1 MGLFRPGQ
9 TLDNGA
15 IEIID
20 QLGAG
25 GFGEVYLGLW
35 RRPEGH
41 QRIAIKC
48 FNTTGMSQHNLMA
61 AQLLH
66 RESVL
71 IGALDHPGAV
81 KILAA
86 AMEGSIPYLIE
97 EYLPGKDLAQ
107 LLAERRAEKHRPV
120 LDPLEI
126 LQLGMQIAKALEI
139 VHGKGIFHGDL
150 KPSNICFRDEER
162 SEVVLVDFGHGGFYD
177 SQLLEQNVA
186 GTLAYLPPERT
197 GFVKLAGNAASDL
210 YSLGITLYE
219 AATGEP
225 PFRSKVGRELIAMML
240 SEVPKPLSQI
250 FPGFPEALSD
260 IIQKLLRKNPD
271 ERYHSAFGLFSDFER
286 CRDALQSGQNL
297 RSFALGTKDKLRELN
312 YKIPMVGRQR
322 ELDILNASLT
332 ATLKG
337 QGACYFIGA
346 PSGVGKSRLAHE
358 MMHRGRSQQL
368 MVMAAKF
375 SEFERNLP
383 LSAFSLMLME
393 HAYTIQSYA
402 PPLRQS
408 WMKQVKE
415 RLGPRGQLL
424 AKRFGFYEGILPAFP
439 PLQPEDIED
448 ESHAFHATLAEFL
461 TLLYPEGAGLVILL
475 DDLQWADWQSLAVVR
490 ELCLLGLRDGM
501 GSTLFLGTYRSNE
514 VDERHPLHYQ
524 VLQELPQRQQIDL
537 GPLSRHESDELVH
550 HLLDENGPEISRLQ
564 EATYQLTAGNPF
576 HIYEYLKSAIASS
589 VFDFDEQTKT
599 WSFSAERAKQS
610 GLTQGVAGLVAE
622 RIKRLT
628 GLSRDLILAASVA
641 GNSVSLEALTSLLR
655 QLYPDLSEDTVA
667 WQRQLELACDELVH
681 KHLILPHDRKLI
693 FFHDKIR
700 EAAYEQVD
708 LSTRREYH
716 RAYGYWLSL
725 SLLDPE
731 AHGTTQKD
739 YFEAAFHIMEGYAQ
753 QDAPLNRRLLFKA
766 AKAAAAVYAYSK
778 AREFLRFASDLFPE
792 DFDQDPELIQEWVA
806 LHELWADLLAVSEQ
820 IDDALKLYDQVLRY
834 VEDPVQRAQI
844 YARKTEYNLTMFRYK
859 DSLDAV
865 MAGLKALDERIVT
878 KEWHAWLYILAT
890 LPFLTV
896 YAIWFHFFGRQT
908 KEIANERER
917 ILLHLRIKLE
927 IPFYF
932 SYPMIAIANVIPVTF
947 RILAYKDNPYR
958 ATVFAYWGIALAPFG
973 FDRLARSFLSRGAD
987 YFDRTNN
994 PVDKGF
1000 ILFCW
1005 GYVHD
1010 FMLGNLKSA
1019 QMRLTEAVK
1028 TLTPVGESFWRSLSL
1043 MALIHIDQYGGENGQ
1058 AKQLTSELVEL
1069 WKRIRYTP
1077 TPLGCCLRVYLQD
1090 KREDQMN
1097 QLIQD
1102 TFNAKNEIRREG
1114 FDSIDTVF
1122 ACVAPGEIYFLRE
1135 DYKAADPLFREAFA
1149 STVKH
1154 GHRAAYSLLAP
1165 VLYAWNLTRMKRPG
1179 RAFVILLLCWLNQL
1193 LRARVF
1199 YAQTLYATGE
1209 WLHLLGFRMIGCW
1222 VIQKGIRWAFQRGW
1236 LVIVAEGRKLLGRL
1250 QTEYAADLAEV
1261 NLQLA
1266 REYYVERDQAFSV
1279 EQCDAL
1285 LSICRFTM
1293 RDSLPSQQLSQRSRT
1308 MQGQRAPLLRQR
1320 LESHALLEVFLKLSV
1335 LTGREELLDALLEAL
1350 CVCTGAELGLVFLK
1364 SREGWEPTSARNLD
1378 LKMLSE
1384 HGYYKLGID
1393 RAFLENCWEQA
1404 LDTARIRPP
1413 QWQKNEQLSRGS
1425 VLVLPLVYRKTVY
1438 GYCYLAN
1445 SQIYDLFDS
1454 RSMETVAPL
1463 CAQAAIAL
1471 QNLQLI
1477 TETQEKVKLDAEMM
1491 AARAMQES
1499 LLPHHQTLPGLGLS
1513 TYYKSASQTGG
1524 DWLGYFYHEPLDT
1537 AFVCIGDVT
1546 GHGIPSAL
1554 ITGVVCGAVY
1564 ASEFWL
1570 GQSVGH
1576 SILERLQFL
1585 ARAVNETVCR
1595 TGTRSGCFM
1604 TMCFLA
1610 IDRKNGRIHVLNAGH
1625 NLPYLIQGN
1634 SIHILKSRG
1643 NRLGHTHD
1651 PQFTV
1656 HTQSWSRGDRLFLY
1670 TDGLVENQGP
1680 SGQILKTRQLERV
1693 LVRDCS
1699 LDDLQ
1704 KSILATA
1711 EKVWQDNP
1719 PEDDVSFLL
1728 LEWPEEDAEELKSV
1742 G

>member
-9 TLDNGA
+9 VLDNGS

-35 RRPEGH
+35 RKPEGH

-48 FNTTGMSQHNLMA
+48 FNTSSMSQHDLMA

-81 KILAA
+81 KILGA

-97 EYLPGKDLAQ
+97 EYLPGKDLAH
-107 LLAERRAEKHRPV
+107 LLQEQKNKAEGPV
-120 LDPLEI
+120 LDPLAI
-126 LQLGMQIAKALEI
+126 LNLGMQIAKALEV

-150 KPSNICFRDEER
+150 KPSNICFRDAER
-162 SEVVLVDFGHGGFYD
+162 TEVVLVDFGHGGFYD
-177 SQLLEQNVA
+177 GQLLEQNVA
-186 GTLAYLPPERT
+186 ATLAYLPPERT

-219 AATGEP
+219 SAAGEP
-225 PFRSKVGRELIAMML
+225 PFRAKVGRELIALLL
-240 SEVPKPLSQI
+240 SEVPKPLAQI

-260 IIQKLLRKNPD
+260 IVQKLLRKNPE
-271 ERYHSAFGLFSDFER
+271 ERYHSAFGLFSDLER
-286 CRDALQSGQNL
+286 CRVALQSAQSI
-297 RSFALGTKDKLRELN
+297 RSFALGTKDRLRELN

-322 ELDILNASLT
+322 ELDILNESLLQT
-332 ATLKG
+332 VQG
-337 QGACYFIGA
+337 QGNAFFIGA

-368 MVMAAKF
+368 LVMAAKF

-393 HAYTIQSYA
+393 HAISIQSCA
-402 PPLRQS
+402 PSLRQL
-408 WMKQVKE
+408 WMKQLRQ
-415 RLGPRGQLL
+415 RLGSRGQLL
-424 AKRFGFYEGILPAFP
+424 AKRFSFYEGILPTFP
-439 PLQPEDIED
+439 PLQLEDIED
-448 ESHAFHATLAEFL
+448 ESHVFHATLAEFL

-490 ELCLLGLRDGM
+490 ELCLLGLQGGM
-501 GSTLFLGTYRSNE
+501 GCTLFLGTYRSNE
-514 VDERHPLHYQ
+514 VDDRHPLHYQ
-524 VLQELPQRQQIDL
+524 VLQELPQKQLIQL
-537 GPLSRHESDELVH
+537 GPLSRAESDVLVH
-550 HLLDENGPEISRLQ
+550 HLLDESGPEINRLQ
-564 EATYQLTAGNPF
+564 EATFQLTAGNPF
-576 HIYEYLKSAIASS
+576 HIYEYLKSAIASE
-589 VFDFDEQTKT
+589 VFEFNDLNKT

-628 GLSRDLILAASVA
+628 GLSRDLILAASVC
-641 GNSVSLEALTSLLR
+641 GSSVSLEALTTLLQNHYSELSLDR
-655 QLYPDLSEDTVA
+655 VA
-667 WQRQLELACDELVH
+667 WKRQLELACDELVH

-700 EAAYEQVD
+700 EAAYEQVEPD
-708 LSTRREYH
+708 LRRDYH
-716 RAYGYWLSL
+716 GAYGYWLTL
-725 SLLDPE
+725 GVLDP
-731 AHGTTQKD
+731 GTRGVTQKD
-739 YFEAAFHIMEGYAQ
+739 YFEAAFHVMEGNAQ

-766 AKAAAAVYAYSK
+766 AKTAAGVYAYSK
-778 AREFLRFASDLFPE
+778 ARDFLRFASDLFPE
-792 DFDQDPELIQEWVA
+792 NFNENPESVQEWVA
-806 LHELWADLLAVSEQ
+806 LHELWADLFAVSEQ
-820 IDDALKLYDQVLRY
+820 IDDALKLYDQVLLY

-844 YARKTEYNLTMFRYK
+844 YARKTEYNLAMFRYK

-865 MAGLKALDERIVT
+865 MAGLEALDERIIT
-878 KEWHAWLYILAT
+878 KEWYAWLYIFAT
-890 LPFLTV
+890 LPFLTI
-896 YAIWFHFFGRQT
+896 YAIWFHFFGKQT
-908 KEIANERER
+908 KDIAHERER
-917 ILLHLRIKLE
+917 ILFHLRIKLE

-932 SYPMIAIANVIPVTF
+932 SYPMVAIANVIPVTF
-947 RILAYKDNPYR
+947 RILSYKDNSYR
-958 ATVFAYWGIALAPFG
+958 ATVFAYWGICLAPFG
-973 FDRLARSFLSRGAD
+973 FDRLARTFLSRGAD

-1019 QMRLTEAVK
+1019 HARLSEAVK

-1043 MALIHIDQYGGENGQ
+1043 MALIHIDQYGGETGQ
-1058 AKQLTSELVEL
+1058 AKQLTSELMEL

-1077 TPLGCCLRVYLQD
+1077 TPLGCCLRVYLED
-1090 KREDQMN
+1090 KRETQMN

-1102 TFNAKNEIRREG
+1102 TFEAKNGIRREG

-1135 DYKAADPLFREAFA
+1135 DFAAADPLFREAFA

-1165 VLYAWNLTRMKRPG
+1165 VLHAWNLIRLKHSARVFPVL
-1179 RAFVILLLCWLNQL
+1179 ALCWLNQL

-1199 YAQTLYATGE
+1199 YPQTLYATGE
-1209 WLHLLGFRMIGCW
+1209 WYHQLGLRMFGCW
-1222 VIQKGIRWAFQRGW
+1222 LIQKGIRWAFHRGW
-1236 LVIVAEGRKLLGRL
+1236 LVVVAEGRRVLGRL
-1250 QTEYAADLAEV
+1250 QLEIAPDLAEV

-1266 REYYVERDQAFSV
+1266 RDYYAERGQSFSM

-1285 LSICRFTM
+1285 LSTCRFKM
-1293 RDSLPSQQLSQRSRT
+1293 RDAHPSQQLSQRSRT
-1308 MQGQRAPLLRQR
+1308 AHWQKAPLLRQR

-1335 LTGREELLDALLEAL
+1335 LTDRSELLEALLDAL

-1364 SREGWEPTSARNLD
+1364 NKNGWEPTSARNID
-1378 LKMLSE
+1378 LKMLAE

-1393 RAFLENCWEQA
+1393 KAFLDHCWDHE
-1404 LDTARIRPP
+1404 LDAARIRPP

-1425 VLVLPLVYRKTVY
+1425 VLVLPLIYRKTVY
-1438 GYCYLAN
+1438 GYCYLGN

-1499 LLPHHQTLPGLGLS
+1499 LLPHQETLPGLALS
-1513 TYYKSASQTGG
+1513 SYYQSASQTGG
-1524 DWLGYFYHEPLDT
+1524 DWFGYFYHEPLET

-1570 GQSVGH
+1570 GH
-1576 SILERLQFL
+1576 STGNSITERLHFL

-1610 IDRKNGRIHVLNAGH
+1610 IDMKSGTIHVLNAGH
-1625 NLPYLIQGN
+1625 TQPYLIHGG
-1634 SIHILKSRG
+1634 SIHVLKSRG

-1656 HTQSWSRGDRLFLY
+1656 HSQNWSRGDRIFLF
-1670 TDGLVENQGP
+1670 TDGLLENQGP

-1693 LVRDCS
+1693 LTMDCP

-1704 KSILATA
+1704 KSILASA
-1711 EKVWQDNP
+1711 EKIWQETP
-1719 PEDDVSFLL
+1719 PEDDISFLL
-1728 LEWPEEDAEELKSV
+1728 LEWPEEGKAELKSV

>member
-1 MGLFRPGQ
+1 M
-9 TLDNGA
+9 LDNGM

-35 RRPEGH
+35 RKPEGH
-41 QRIAIKC
+41 HRIAVKC
-48 FNTTGMSQHNLMA
+48 FNTSGMSQHDLMA

-81 KILAA
+81 KILGA

-97 EYLPGKDLAQ
+97 EYLPGKDLSR
-107 LLAERRAEKHRPV
+107 LLQERKLNALGPV
-120 LDPLEI
+120 LNPMEI
-126 LQLGMQIAKALEI
+126 LSIGMQMAKALEI
-139 VHGKGIFHGDL
+139 VHSKGIFHGDL
-150 KPSNICFRDEER
+150 KPSNICFRDTER
-162 SEVVLVDFGHGGFYD
+162 TEVVLVDFGHGGFYD

-186 GTLAYLPPERT
+186 ATLAYLPPERT

-225 PFRSKVGRELIAMML
+225 PFRAKVGRELIAMML
-240 SEVPKPLSQI
+240 SEVPKPLAQI
-250 FPGFPEALSD
+250 FPGFPEPLSD
-260 IIQKLLRKNPD
+260 IIQKLLRKNPE

-286 CRDALQSGQNL
+286 CRAALQDSRSI

-312 YKIPMVGRQR
+312 YKIPMVGRQH
-322 ELDILNASLT
+322 ELEVLKESLQK
-332 ATLKG
+332 TLLGKG
-337 QGACYFIGA
+337 NSFFIGA
-346 PSGVGKSRLAHE
+346 PSGAGKSRLAHE
-358 MMHRGRSQQL
+358 MMHRGRSHQL

-393 HAYTIQSYA
+393 HAMTIESYA
-402 PPLRQS
+402 PSLRQL
-408 WMKQVKE
+408 WMKQVKQ
-415 RLGPRGQLL
+415 RLGSRGQLL
-424 AKRFGFYEGILPAFP
+424 AKRFSFYEGILPTFP
-439 PLQPEDIED
+439 PLQKEEIED
-448 ESHAFHATLAEFL
+448 ESHVFHATLAEFL

-501 GSTLFLGTYRSNE
+501 GCTLFLGTYRSNE
-514 VDERHPLHYQ
+514 VDDHHPLHYQ
-524 VLQELPQRQQIDL
+524 ILQELPQKQLIQL
-537 GPLSRHESDELVH
+537 GPLSRQESDELVH
-550 HLLDENGPEISRLQ
+550 HLLDESGPEISRLQ
-564 EATYQLTAGNPF
+564 ESTFQLTAGNPF
-576 HIYEYLKSAIASS
+576 HTYEYLKSAIASG
-589 VFDFDEQTKT
+589 VFEFDDLKKT

-622 RIKRLT
+622 RINRLT

-641 GNSVSLEALTSLLR
+641 GNSVSLEALTSLL
-655 QLYPDLSEDTVA
+655 QNLYPELCQDRVA

-700 EAAYEQVD
+700 EAAYDQVD
-708 LSTRREYH
+708 PAVRRDYH
-716 RAYGYWLSL
+716 TAYGYWVTL
-725 SLLDPE
+725 SLLDPGMQG
-731 AHGTTQKD
+731 ATQKD
-739 YFEAAFHIMEGYAQ
+739 YFEAAFHIMEGNAKR
-753 QDAPLNRRLLFKA
+753 DAALNRRLLFKA

-778 AREFLRFASDLFPE
+778 ARDFLRFASELFAE
-792 DFDQDPELIQEWVA
+792 DFSRDPELVQEWVA

-820 IDDALKLYDQVLRY
+820 IDDALKLYDQVLLY

-844 YARKTEYNLTMFRYK
+844 FARKTEYNLAMFRYK
-859 DSLDAV
+859 DSLDAA
-865 MAGLKALDERIVT
+865 MAGLDALDERIIT
-878 KEWHAWLYILAT
+878 KEWYAWLYIFAT
-890 LPFLTV
+890 LPFLAI
-896 YAIWFHFFGRQT
+896 YAVWFRFFGKQT
-908 KEIANERER
+908 KDIESERER
-917 ILLHLRIKLE
+917 ILFHLRIKLE
-927 IPFYF
+927 IPYYF
-932 SYPMIAIANVIPVTF
+932 SYPMVAIANVIPVTF
-947 RILAYKDNPYR
+947 RVLSYKDNPYR
-958 ATVFAYWGIALAPFG
+958 ATVFAYWGICLAPFG
-973 FDRLARSFLSRGAD
+973 FDNLARSFLSRGTD

-1019 QMRLTEAVK
+1019 HTRLTEVVK

-1043 MALIHIDQYGGENGQ
+1043 MALIHIDQYGGETGQ
-1058 AKQLTSELVEL
+1058 AKQLTSELMEL

-1102 TFNAKNEIRREG
+1102 TFEAKNGIRREG

-1122 ACVAPGEIYFLRE
+1122 ACVAPGEIFFLRE
-1135 DYKAADPLFREAFA
+1135 DYAAAEPLFREAFS

-1154 GHRAAYSLLAP
+1154 GHRAAYSLLTP
-1165 VLYAWNLTRMKRPG
+1165 VLHAWNLIRLKKNF
-1179 RAFVILLLCWLNQL
+1179 RAFFVLTLCWFNQL

-1199 YAQTLYATGE
+1199 YPQTLYATGE
-1209 WLHLLGFRMIGCW
+1209 WFHQLGFRMIGHW
-1222 VIQKGIRWAFQRGW
+1222 LIQKGIRWAFQRGW
-1236 LVIVAEGRKLLGRL
+1236 FVVVAEGRRVLGRL
-1250 QTEYAADLAEV
+1250 QMELAPDLAEV

-1266 REYYVERDQAFSV
+1266 RDYYAEHDQSFSM
-1279 EQCDAL
+1279 EQCDSL
-1285 LSICRFTM
+1285 LSICRFKM
-1293 RDSLPSQQLSQRSRT
+1293 RDATPSQQLSQNYRT
-1308 MQGQRAPLLRQR
+1308 AHWQKAPLLRQR

-1335 LTGREELLDALLEAL
+1335 LTGREELLEALLDAL
-1350 CVCTGAELGLVFLK
+1350 CMCTGAEMGMVFLK
-1364 SREGWEPTSARNLD
+1364 SKSGWEPASTRNID
-1378 LKMLSE
+1378 LKMLAE
-1384 HGYYKLGID
+1384 YGYYKLGID
-1393 RAFLENCWEQA
+1393 KAFLDHCWDH
-1404 LDTARIRPP
+1404 LSDTPRIRPP

-1471 QNLQLI
+1471 QNLQLV

-1499 LLPHHQTLPGLGLS
+1499 LLPHQQVLPGLVLS
-1513 TYYKSASQTGG
+1513 SYYRSASQTGG
-1524 DWLGYFYHEPLDT
+1524 DWLGYFYHEPLQT
-1537 AFVCIGDVT
+1537 AFICVGDVT

-1570 GQSVGH
+1570 GQTVGH
-1576 SILERLQFL
+1576 SITERLQFL

-1610 IDRKNGRIHVLNAGH
+1610 IDMQSGAIHVLNAGH
-1625 NLPYLIQGN
+1625 TQPYLIQG
-1634 SIHILKSRG
+1634 SAIRVLKSRG

-1651 PQFTV
+1651 PQFKV
-1656 HTQSWSRGDRLFLY
+1656 HSQAWSRGDRLFLF
-1670 TDGLVENQGP
+1670 TDGLIENQGP
-1680 SGQILKTRQLERV
+1680 SGQTLKTRQLERV
-1693 LVRDCS
+1693 LTMDCP
-1699 LDDLQ
+1699 LDNLQ
-1704 KSILATA
+1704 KSILASA
-1711 EKVWQDNP
+1711 EKIWQETP

-1728 LEWPEEDAEELKSV
+1728 LEWPVEEEAELKSV
-1742 G
+1742 V